1 MVYIYVSLPKKD
13 EFVLFNYLTY
23 LVHGGKVIVIIDFLS
38 DEVKET
44 ALNGLA
50 AIPGMNCGGIDIMIK
65 GFDDKSPTIIEVN
78 AFPLLSVTRYPTYG
92 KPSKTI
98 EYFIDA
104 TMVRDQYYN
113 NVDNGYQ
120 IPEEGA
126 IISNYFN
133 FFERKQRLLVN
144 QFTHRP
150 L

>member
-1 MVYIYVSLPKKD
+1 
-13 EFVLFNYLTY
+13 
-23 LVHGGKVIVIIDFLS
+23 VHGGEIIYITELVS
-38 DEVKET
+38 DDIKET
-44 ALNGLA
+44 ALDGIA

-65 GFDDKSPTIIEVN
+65 GFDDRTPTIIEVN
-78 AFPLLSVTRYPTYG
+78 AFPLLSVTQYPTYG
-92 KPSKTI
+92 RPSKSLEYYI
-98 EYFIDA
+98 EA
-104 TMVRDQYYN
+104 TVVRDRYYN

-120 IPEEGA
+120 IPEEDA